1 MKRIISVIC
10 AVLILALCLT
20 ACGEPKL
27 DGTYQLITMESGG
40 EDLTA
45 LLGAVDVYMTVKDGQ
60 ATVDFAGQT
69 MSWEIDEENGVMR
82 NEDGAESP
90 YRVEE
95 NQIILENEE
104 NGTISKMV
112 FEKVESTA
120 DSK

>member
-1 MKRIISVIC
+1 MKKIISIIC
-10 AVLILALCLT
+10 VAAMLALCLT

-27 DGTYQLITMESGG
+27 DGTYKLITMESGG
-40 EDLTA
+40 QDLSA
-45 LLGAVDVYMTVKDGQ
+45 MLGTLEVYMTVKDDQ

-69 MSWEIDEENGVMR
+69 MTWEIDEENGVMR
-82 NEDGAESP
+82 NEQGAESP

-104 NGTISKMV
+104 DGVIGRMV